1 MDDEKISLQDDLL
14 ALCLDA
20 MNSLSPDKITPE
32 IDMAI
37 AKVEKY
43 IGHTVEKKKKEK
55 EQKKFNPRNL
65 PPHILQKILF
75 FLPKEDILSF
85 ALVCREWSPAALTYL
100 LRQHPFRSD
109 KELLWFIVSRSNSD
123 TFISKQYQGLLTELD
138 LTAAHSL
145 YYDLGVMGTVEC
157 QYENPLTSLLDLQLE
172 ALAKGSNLYCLK
184 FDNIPLSTLVRV
196 VANCPKLRILHANKI
211 HRITTKE
218 AHYLS
223 SLHLALTELKIGFCL
238 RNLQINADEWWWCNS
253 SESLEQFTA
262 EFFISIGK
270 TLRVLRITD
279 GVELTG
285 NVVKAITR
293 GCLDLEFLDLSK
305 AGLTFLDNEELIR
318 LFMGLKNLK
327 TIWIRPTEL
336 KIVGLAIAEL
346 TKNTPGLEH
355 IWFEGESRHSAE
367 AFRAI
372 VNNCKNLRTLLIRRI
387 LRSINMNDITDG
399 LEKLNKLEAIDL
411 ETIATDE
418 LVERITKSCP
428 NLRQLNI
435 GNSDNV
441 TDNVIEKIYANCN
454 KLECIGLSGCKHI
467 TQKSFDYL
475 STMMPQVR
483 VVSSPVEY
491 TSTQWMYAINSQNID
506 QYRNE
511 QLYSGFS
518 SKVIKYDSR
527 HFKFYMNTES
537 SNYALSTALLK

>member
-1 MDDEKISLQDDLL
+1 MNDEKISLQDDLL
-14 ALCLDA
+14 ALCLEA
-20 MNSLSPDKITPE
+20 MNTLPADKITPE

-65 PPHILQKILF
+65 PSHILQKILF

-109 KELLWFIVSRSNSD
+109 KELLWFIVSKSNSD
-123 TFISKQYQGLLTELD
+123 TFITKQYQGLLTELD

-211 HRITTKE
+211 HRITSKE

-238 RNLQINADEWWWCNS
+238 RNFQINATEWWWCNS
-253 SESLEQFTA
+253 SESLDQFTA
-262 EFFISIGK
+262 EFFQSIGK

-285 NVVKAITR
+285 NVVKAIIK

-318 LFMGLKNLK
+318 LFMGLKSLK

-346 TKNTPGLEH
+346 TRNTPGLEH
-355 IWFEGESRHSAE
+355 IWFEGESRHSSE

-387 LRSINMNDITDG
+387 LRSINMKDISDG
-399 LEKLNKLEAIDL
+399 IEKLNKLEAVDL
-411 ETIATDE
+411 ESIATNE
-418 LVERITKSCP
+418 LIERITKSCP

-441 TDNVIEKIYANCN
+441 TDDVIEKIYQNCN

-475 STMMPQVR
+475 NKMMPQVR
-483 VVSSPVEY
+483 VVSSPVEF
-491 TSTQWMYAINSQNID
+491 TSTQWMYTINSQNID

-511 QLYSGFS
+511 QLYSGYS
-518 SKVIKYDSR
+518 SKVIKYNSR
-527 HFKFYMNTES
+527 HFRFYMNTES
-537 SNYALSTALLK
+537 SNYALSSALLK